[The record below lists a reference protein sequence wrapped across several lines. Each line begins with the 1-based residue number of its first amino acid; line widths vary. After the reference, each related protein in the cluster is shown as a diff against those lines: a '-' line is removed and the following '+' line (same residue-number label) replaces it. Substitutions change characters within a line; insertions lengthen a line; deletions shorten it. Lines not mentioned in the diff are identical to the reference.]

1 MRNTVIIYTL
11 IILASATGNLY
22 GQESPYRAGEKVSY
36 YIHYGF
42 LSGGVAT
49 LRMENDTILGK
60 EVLYTV
66 LSGRTTGMADAIY
79 KVRDYYRSYIDPA
92 TGLPV
97 KAIRDITEGRY
108 TKYNELVFDHYT
120 RGDSALVHS
129 KLTGTHVTPTP
140 IYDILSAFYFLRSYY
155 LAGGYQLKEE
165 EVITIMTWFTDELYP
180 IMLRFK
186 GYETVKTPI
195 GKIECLAFN
204 PVTEVGRLFK
214 TEEDMTIWISNDKN
228 YLPVKIRF
236 DIFVGKV
243 TVDIEKHEGLAWP
256 LNIKT
261 K

>member
-1 MRNTVIIYTL
+1 MRLAVIIYFT
-11 IILASATGNLY
+11 IIVNASGLAQ
-22 GQESPYRAGEKVSY
+22 GQEIPYRAGEKASY

-49 LRMENDTILGK
+49 LRMEEDTILGQDI
-60 EVLYTV
+60 LYAV

-79 KVRDYYRSYIDPA
+79 KVRDYYRSYIDPS

-108 TKYNELVFDHYT
+108 TKYNELIFDHYT
-120 RGDSALVHS
+120 RTDSAIVQS
-129 KLTGTHVTPTP
+129 RLTGTHITPTP
-140 IYDILSAFYFLRSYY
+140 IYDIISCFYFFRSHY
-155 LAGGYQLKEE
+155 LAGGHELKKE

-180 IMLRFK
+180 IQLRFK
-186 GYETVKTPI
+186 GYETVKTPL

-214 TEEDMTIWISNDKN
+214 TEDDMTIWFSNDKN

-243 TVDIEKHEGLAWP
+243 TVDIEEFEGLGWP
-256 LNIKT
+256 LNIVK